1 MASIDPTATRRD
13 AERALRESD
22 WPYWALV
29 AASSDAVYRMSA
41 DWGEIRN
48 LVGRDFVAVS
58 RCSSLTW
65 LEKFIHPDDQASVR
79 QAIDR
84 AIQAKSVFELE
95 HRVIRADGPLGWM
108 HSRAAPLIDSDGK
121 IVEWIGTAVDVTERK
136 RGEAALRRSEAWLAG
151 QKEAFQAAVNGA
163 PLAEALGILIR
174 TAIEQTDGNARCAFY
189 SVNREGTKLHHV
201 VGMSEGYARHVEGF
215 RVGLDSLACGLA
227 VATGEPVITP
237 DVFLEPRWKPLL
249 WLAHQYELRGCW
261 SFPVGTSVGKLV
273 GTFAM
278 YFKEPRAPTPADL
291 EQAATLTDT
300 ASIIISRH
308 QEAEECERAALE
320 LRESEA
326 RLSAIL
332 RQVPGGVGLFDRD
345 GRFLLRAG
353 PLGLLWDDL
362 IPSQDAQSLRR
373 WKGFSDDGRLLSPSE
388 YPGARALRG
397 EIIAPG
403 LDFIHTA
410 DDGSETWIRCSAAPF
425 RNETGEVI
433 GAVAILQDI
442 DEEKRAA
449 QRLRASEAHLRFAVD
464 LAKLGLYVWNPQSNE
479 LRWDDRLRAMWGL
492 PAGAPISFKLWKSCI
507 HPDDI
512 ARVEAAAQR
521 SIDPH
526 GNGIYDI
533 EYRIIGKSDG
543 IERWIA
549 TLGQTSFENGR
560 PTLLRGVALD
570 VTDRKR
576 VEGALERHVEIRTRE
591 LEEANRQLRAQIEQR
606 QIAEAESQQLQRL
619 DAIGQI
625 TSGVAH
631 DFNNLLSVV
640 LTNARMLSRSLWH
653 PVDQEG
659 IELIRTAAERGANLT
674 SQLLAFSRQQR
685 LEPKVVDLNSIIVK
699 MGSLLNASLRGTIQL
714 RTNHAADLCPALV
727 DLAQI
732 ESVILNLVINAR
744 DAMRPGG
751 TLTLETFNAIIDKE
765 PSSPEEPAPGK
776 YVGLAVRDT
785 GVGIPDDVLSR
796 VFEPFFTTKG
806 PGKGSGLGLAQV
818 VGFAKQSG
826 GGVALKTRVGEG
838 TSVTVFLPCGEVVGR
853 VREREVEQISTMELK
868 PCILVV
874 DDDQAVLRS
883 TVRVLEAVGYAAV
896 PAASGQE
903 ALELIANGLKTELV
917 LADFAMPEMTG
928 VELAKAIC
936 ATHPNLPVILVTGY
950 GDRES
955 LEEFQEAQILRKP
968 YDEDGLMQAILA
980 ALT

>member
-1 MASIDPTATRRD
+1 MVGIDPTATRRD
-13 AERALRESD
+13 AERALRESE

-41 DWGEIRN
+41 DWGEMRN
-48 LVGRDFVAVS
+48 LIGRDFIAD
-58 RCSSLTW
+58 SSSPSLSW

-95 HRVIRADGPLGWM
+95 HRVIRTDGSLGWM
-108 HSRAAPLIDSDGK
+108 HSRAAPLIDSDEN
-121 IVEWIGTAVDVTERK
+121 IMEWIGTAVDATERK
-136 RGEAALRRSEAWLAG
+136 RGEAALRLSEAWLAG

-174 TAIEQTDGNARCAFY
+174 IAIEQTDGNARCAFY
-189 SVNREGTKLHHV
+189 SANREGTKLHHV

-215 RVGLDSLACGLA
+215 KIGLNSLAWGLA

-237 DVFLEPRWKPLL
+237 DVFLEPRWKPWL
-249 WLAHQYELRGCW
+249 WLAHQYDFRGCW

-278 YFKEPRAPTPADL
+278 YFKEPRTPTPADL

-308 QEAEECERAALE
+308 REAEERERGALE

-353 PLGLLWDDL
+353 PLGLLWDDV
-362 IPSQDAQSLRR
+362 IPSEDAQSLRR
-373 WKGFSDDGRLLSPSE
+373 WKGF
-388 YPGARALRG
+388 
-397 EIIAPG
+397 
-403 LDFIHTA
+403 T
-410 DDGSETWIRCSAAPF
+410 DDGSETWIRSSAAPF

-433 GAVAILQDI
+433 GAVIILQDI

-449 QRLRASEAHLRFAVD
+449 QRLRESEAHLRFAVD
-464 LAKLGLYVWNPQSNE
+464 LAKLGLHVWNPQSNE

-492 PAGAPISFKLWKSCI
+492 PAGAPISFNPWKSCI

-512 ARVEAAAQR
+512 ARVEAAVQQ

-533 EYRIIGKSDG
+533 EYRVIGKSDG

-549 TLGQTSFENGR
+549 TLGQTSFENSR
-560 PTLLRGVALD
+560 PTLFRGVAQD

-576 VEGALERHVEIRTRE
+576 IERALQHHVEIRTRE

-606 QIAEAESQQLQRL
+606 EIAEAESRQLQRL

-640 LTNARMLSRSLWH
+640 LTNARMLSR
-653 PVDQEG
+653 
-659 IELIRTAAERGANLT
+659 NL
-674 SQLLAFSRQQR
+674 
-685 LEPKVVDLNSIIVK
+685 
-699 MGSLLNASLRGTIQL
+699 
-714 RTNHAADLCPALV
+714 
-727 DLAQI
+727 
-732 ESVILNLVINAR
+732 
-744 DAMRPGG
+744 
-751 TLTLETFNAIIDKE
+751 
-765 PSSPEEPAPGK
+765 
-776 YVGLAVRDT
+776 
-785 GVGIPDDVLSR
+785 GVG
-796 VFEPFFTTKG
+796 
-806 PGKGSGLGLAQV
+806 
-818 VGFAKQSG
+818 
-826 GGVALKTRVGEG
+826 GE
-838 TSVTVFLPCGEVVGR
+838 
-853 VREREVEQISTMELK
+853 I
-868 PCILVV
+868 
-874 DDDQAVLRS
+874 
-883 TVRVLEAVGYAAV
+883 
-896 PAASGQE
+896 
-903 ALELIANGLKTELV
+903 
-917 LADFAMPEMTG
+917 
-928 VELAKAIC
+928 
-936 ATHPNLPVILVTGY
+936 
-950 GDRES
+950 
-955 LEEFQEAQILRKP
+955 
-968 YDEDGLMQAILA
+968 
-980 ALT
+980 

>member
-1 MASIDPTATRRD
+1 MVSIGPTATRRD
-13 AERALRESD
+13 ATLRESD

-48 LVGRDFVAVS
+48 LVGGDFVADS
-58 RCSSLTW
+58 SCSSLTW

-79 QAIDR
+79 HAIDR

-108 HSRAAPLIDSDGK
+108 HSRAVPLIDSDGK

-201 VGMSEGYARHVEGF
+201 VGMSEDYARHVEGF
-215 RVGLDSLACGLA
+215 KVSPDSLACGLA

-249 WLAHQYELRGCW
+249 WLAHQYEFRGCW

-278 YFKEPRAPTPADL
+278 YFKEPRTPTPADL
-291 EQAATLTDT
+291 EQAATLTHT

-308 QEAEECERAALE
+308 QEAEERERAALE

-332 RQVPGGVGLFDRD
+332 RQVPGGVGLFERD
-345 GRFLLRAG
+345 GHFLLRAG
-353 PLGLLWDDL
+353 PLAPLWDDL
-362 IPSQDAQSLRR
+362 IPSRNAQSRRR
-373 WKGFSDDGRLLSPSE
+373 WQGFTDDGRLLSPSE
-388 YPGARALRG
+388 YPCARALRG

-425 RNETGEVI
+425 RNDKGEVI

-449 QRLRASEAHLRFAVD
+449 QRLRESEAHLRFAVD

-479 LRWDDRLRAMWGL
+479 LQWDDKLRAMWGM
-492 PAGAPISFKLWKSCI
+492 PAGASISFNLWKSSI

-512 ARVEAAAQR
+512 ARVEAAVQR
-521 SIDPH
+521 SMDPH
-526 GNGIYDI
+526 GDGIYDI
-533 EYRIIGKSDG
+533 EYRVIGKSDG

-549 TLGQTSFENGR
+549 TLGQTNFENGR
-560 PTLLRGVALD
+560 PTLFRGVALD

-826 GGVALKTRVGEG
+826 GGVALKTGVGEG
-838 TSVTVFLPCGEVVGR
+838 TSVTVFLPCGEVVRR

-903 ALELIANGLKTELV
+903 ALKLIANGLKTELV

>member
-1 MASIDPTATRRD
+1 MVGIDPTATGRD
-13 AERALRESD
+13 TERALRESE

-29 AASSDAVYRMSA
+29 AASSDAVYRISA
-41 DWGEIRN
+41 DWSEMRN
-48 LVGRDFVAVS
+48 LIGQDFIAD
-58 RCSSLTW
+58 SSSPSLSW

-95 HRVIRADGPLGWM
+95 HRVIRADGSLGWM
-108 HSRAAPLIDSDGK
+108 HSRAAPLIDNEN
-121 IVEWIGTAVDVTERK
+121 IMEWIGTAVDVTERK

-151 QKEAFQAAVNGA
+151 QKEALQAAVNGA

-189 SVNREGTKLHHV
+189 SANREGTKLHHV
-201 VGMSEGYARHVEGF
+201 VGMSERYARYVEGF
-215 RVGLDSLACGLA
+215 KIGRDSLSCGLA

-237 DVFLEPRWKPLL
+237 DVFLEPRWKPWL
-249 WLAHQYELRGCW
+249 WLAHQYDFRGCW

-278 YFKEPRAPTPADL
+278 YFKEPRTPTPADL

-300 ASIIISRH
+300 ASIIMSRY
-308 QEAEECERAALE
+308 QEAEERERGTLE

-326 RLSAIL
+326 RLSALL

-345 GRFLLRAG
+345 GRLLLRAG
-353 PLGLLWDDL
+353 PLGRLWDDL
-362 IPSQDAQSLRR
+362 VPSQDAQSLRR
-373 WKGFSDDGRLLSPSE
+373 KGFTDDGRLLSPSE
-388 YPGARALRG
+388 YPDARALRG

-410 DDGSETWIRCSAAPF
+410 GDGSETWIRCSAAPF

-464 LAKLGLYVWNPQSNE
+464 LAKLGLYVWNLQSNE
-479 LRWDDRLRAMWGL
+479 LSWDDRLRAMWGL
-492 PAGAPISFKLWKSCI
+492 PAGAPTSFNLWKSCI

-512 ARVEAAAQR
+512 ARVEAAIQQSR
-521 SIDPH
+521 DPH
-526 GNGIYDI
+526 GNGMYDI
-533 EYRIIGKSDG
+533 EYRVIGKSDG

-549 TLGQTSFENGR
+549 TLGQTSFENSR
-560 PTLLRGVALD
+560 PTLFRGVALD

-576 VEGALERHVEIRTRE
+576 IERALEHHVEIRTRE
-591 LEEANRQLRAQIEQR
+591 LQEANRQLRAQIEQR
-606 QIAEAESQQLQRL
+606 EIAEAASQQLQRL

-640 LTNARMLSRSLWH
+640 LTNARMLSRNLGD
-653 PVDQEG
+653 PGDQEG
-659 IELIRTAAERGANLT
+659 IELVIGAAQRGANLT
-674 SQLLAFSRQQR
+674 AQLLAFSRQQR
-685 LEPKVVDLNSIIVK
+685 LEPKVVDLNNTIVK
-699 MGSLLNASLRGTIQL
+699 MGGLLNASLRGAIQL
-714 RTNHAADLCPALV
+714 RKNLAADLWPALV
-727 DLAQI
+727 DLTQVQA
-732 ESVILNLVINAR
+732 VILNLVINAR
-744 DAMRPGG
+744 DAMRSGG

-765 PSSPEEPAPGK
+765 LSGPEAPAPGK
-776 YVGLAVRDT
+776 YVGLAIRDT
-785 GVGIPDDVLSR
+785 GMGIPDDVLPH

-806 PGKGSGLGLAQV
+806 PGNGSGLGLAQV
-818 VGFAKQSG
+818 IGFAKQSG
-826 GGVALKTRVGEG
+826 GGIALKTRVGEG
-838 TSVTVFLPCGEVVGR
+838 TSVTVFLPCGEVVRR
-853 VREREVEQISTMELK
+853 VRKRESDAEQFSTVELT

-883 TVRVLEAVGYAAV
+883 TIRVLGAVGYAPV

-903 ALELIANGLKTELV
+903 ALELIASGLKIELV

-928 VELAKAIC
+928 VELAKAIR

-950 GDRES
+950 VDREI
-955 LEEFQEAQILRKP
+955 LEEFREAKILRKP
-968 YDEDGLMQAILA
+968 YDDDELMKAILT